1 AFLLPFLAIF
11 SIPSRIRSVYR
22 THQVVGIFT
31 EKFHEQFL
39 LSTRDEN
46 GHSKGAHFHG
56 KVVRDLESKLKT

>member
-1 AFLLPFLAIF
+1 MKIT
-11 SIPSRIRSVYR
+11 
-22 THQVVGIFT
+22 THQRGIFT

-56 KVVRDLESKLKT
+56 KGKTNLEKNCDVSHKKQ